1 MKLKNK
7 KVPYVEQLSITEC
20 GLCCVAMILRYH
32 KSYESLHD
40 LRLLLDTGRDGSSIT
55 QLVNLLHKLNFKTKT
70 YKAQTEGLAHINLP
84 GIIFWED
91 SHFVI
96 LEKINKDYATIVDPA
111 SGRVKLKIAD
121 FKKSYSDYIIAALP
135 EETFVRRKKE
145 SSIWKKYI
153 YVLIKN
159 KPLFYQIILFSVL
172 SYISTLFMPIIV
184 QNLIDQTLNDVG
196 LSNLKPYFFL
206 IIIAAI
212 LFMFIDFFKN
222 RQLIK
227 LRINID
233 KDIST
238 ELFDHLLKLPFKY
251 FDIRNKADILSSLN
265 STTIIRET
273 LARQLITGLIN
284 IGAII
289 FIVIYMC
296 YQSLIMSIILL
307 VLFIVNTSILLITKP
322 YFIDFN
328 KYLVFQQNKYQS
340 VQIESIYSILG
351 IKMSAIESD
360 VKQRWT
366 TRFKEY
372 LDKFKYKEE
381 FSNYLNSLMNFTQV
395 VSPLIILIT
404 GIYLVTINYL
414 TIGQTIALYSLSS
427 TFFSLSSSVFDTWMS
442 YLNSA
447 AYLERIGDV
456 ISSPKEE
463 DAQEKTKLN
472 LLGNIKFE
480 DVCFSYS
487 KNSNMVINN
496 ISLDIREGQ
505 KVAIVGKSGSG
516 KSTLAK
522 LLVGLYQPTNGSIY
536 YDNINMKE
544 INTSHARRQMG
555 IVPQEV
561 SLFNKNILENIRMD
575 REDITLE
582 QVIIAA
588 KIAQIHDEINAM
600 PLKYNTIISEMG
612 VNLSGGQRQRIA
624 LARAIVN
631 NPKIIVL
638 DEATSSLDNN
648 NETEVSNYF
657 SKIGCT
663 RIVIAH
669 RLPTIIDADLIIV
682 MDDGLIAEQGTH
694 GELLNNKSYYYNLY
708 QKELFNSNDA
718 RT

>member
-487 KNSNMVINN
+487 KNSNMVIKN